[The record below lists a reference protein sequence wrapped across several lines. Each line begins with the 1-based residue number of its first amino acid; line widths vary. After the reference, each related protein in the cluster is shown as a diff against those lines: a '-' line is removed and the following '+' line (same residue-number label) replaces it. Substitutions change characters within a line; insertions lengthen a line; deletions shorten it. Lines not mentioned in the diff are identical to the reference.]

1 MSFTAQV
8 HHLCTLLGYGADAV
22 CPYLGIAALFAMQQ
36 DGKIPAG
43 MSPADIE
50 SKYTKA
56 LNMGVL
62 KVRVPPDAPH
72 VGFASFAS
80 SEVASSPLCGVQR
93 CCHSTMD
100 ELECH

>member
-1 MSFTAQV
+1 MHQV

-22 CPYLGIAALFAMQQ
+22 CPYLGVAALFAMQQ

-62 KVRVPPDAPH
+62 KVRAPWPLRRFRLCM
-72 VGFASFAS
+72 VLLWSGQVST
-80 SEVASSPLCGVQR
+80 SPRFGGVVTIPWTV
-93 CCHSTMD
+93 CAAN
-100 ELECH
+100 

>member
-1 MSFTAQV
+1 VHQV

-22 CPYLGIAALFAMQQ
+22 CPYLGVAALFAMQQ

-62 KVRVPPDAPH
+62 KVRVPPAAAH
-72 VGFASFAS
+72 VAFACFYSCGAVNCQ
-80 SEVASSPLCGVQR
+80 VAAFTGALA
-93 CCHSTMD
+93 D
-100 ELECH
+100 